1 MLKKKF
7 SLLFLITIFLFSLSY
22 AVDTKVK
29 IEEGETVYVEALEES
44 EEVNMITSKVPIKF
58 FVEYADSLL
67 DNEFTFGIDPKIAI
81 ISSYMFIEYSDTIL
95 SLNLIVDD
103 GINKSSNI
111 GARIRVEYADTIMNA
126 PLIPALF

>member
-7 SLLFLITIFLFSLSY
+7 FLLFLITIYLFSLSY

-44 EEVNMITSKVPIKF
+44 EEVNIITSKVPIKF
-58 FVEYADSLL
+58 FVEYADTLL

>member
-7 SLLFLITIFLFSLSY
+7 FLLFLITIFLFSFSY

-29 IEEGETVYVEALEES
+29 IEEGETVYLEALEES

-58 FVEYADSLL
+58 FVEYADTLL

>member
-7 SLLFLITIFLFSLSY
+7 LLLFLITIFLFSLSY

-29 IEEGETVYVEALEES
+29 VEEGETVYVEALEES

-58 FVEYADSLL
+58 FVEYADTLL

>member
-7 SLLFLITIFLFSLSY
+7 FLLFLITIFLFSFSY

-29 IEEGETVYVEALEES
+29 IEEGETVYLEALEES

>member
-29 IEEGETVYVEALEES
+29 VEEGETVYVEALKES

-58 FVEYADSLL
+58 FVEYTDSLL

>member
-1 MLKKKF
+1 MLKKKIF
-7 SLLFLITIFLFSLSY
+7 LLFLITIYLFSLSY

-29 IEEGETVYVEALEES
+29 VEEGETVYLEALEES

>member
-7 SLLFLITIFLFSLSY
+7 FLLFLITIFLFSLSY

-29 IEEGETVYVEALEES
+29 VEEGETVYVEALEES

-111 GARIRVEYADTIMNA
+111 GARIRVEYADTIINA

>member
-7 SLLFLITIFLFSLSY
+7 FLLFLITIFLFSLSY

-29 IEEGETVYVEALEES
+29 VEEGETVYVEALEES

-58 FVEYADSLL
+58 FVEYADTLL

>member
-1 MLKKKF
+1 MLKKKIF
-7 SLLFLITIFLFSLSY
+7 LLFLITIYLFSLSY

-29 IEEGETVYVEALEES
+29 VEEGETVYLEALEES

-58 FVEYADSLL
+58 FVEYADTLL

-103 GINKSSNI
+103 SINKSSNI

>member
-7 SLLFLITIFLFSLSY
+7 FLLFLITIYLFSLSY

-29 IEEGETVYVEALEES
+29 VEEGETVYVEALEES

-103 GINKSSNI
+103 GINMSSNI

>member
-7 SLLFLITIFLFSLSY
+7 FLLFLITIFLFSLSY

-29 IEEGETVYVEALEES
+29 VEEGETVYVEALEES

-58 FVEYADSLL
+58 FVEYADTLI
-67 DNEFTFGIDPKIAI
+67 DNEFTFGIDPKIAM

>member
-7 SLLFLITIFLFSLSY
+7 FLLFLITIFLFSLSY

-29 IEEGETVYVEALEES
+29 VEEGETVYVEALEES

-58 FVEYADSLL
+58 FVEYADTLI
-67 DNEFTFGIDPKIAI
+67 DNEFTFGIDPKIAM

-111 GARIRVEYADTIMNA
+111 GARIRVEYADTIINA

>member
-29 IEEGETVYVEALEES
+29 VEEGETVYVEALKES

-58 FVEYADSLL
+58 FVEYADTLL